1 MVVIVCSGKVLRL
14 AQLTTKQESFCSKI
28 AAGRSKSQ
36 AYREAYDTRGM
47 SEQSI
52 WREAHRLSVHPKVAP
67 RLAEI
72 QSQCRERLVSSAI
85 ADREEVL
92 VAVTDILRS
101 DESSDNAKLKSAEIL
116 GKYYALFD
124 GSAYAGEPLLSSD
137 YLLQELEEFLEAY

>member
-1 MVVIVCSGKVLRL
+1 MTVLADIRL
-14 AQLTTKQESFCSKI
+14 TEKQESFCSKI

-36 AYREAYDTRGM
+36 AYRESYDARGM

-52 WREAHRLSVHPKVAP
+52 WCEAHRLSVHPKVAP

-72 QSQCRERLVSSAI
+72 QSECSERLVSSAI

-101 DESSDNAKLKSAEIL
+101 DDSSDNAKLKRARGLRQIDVDDHLLCLIARHTEVVEAHRDTLRAEWNHE
-116 GKYYALFD
+116 G
-124 GSAYAGEPLLSSD
+124 
-137 YLLQELEEFLEAY
+137 

>member
-1 MVVIVCSGKVLRL
+1 MNE
-14 AQLTTKQESFCSKI
+14 LTEKQESFCSKI

-36 AYREAYDTRGM
+36 AYRESYDARGM

-52 WREAHRLSVHPKVAP
+52 WCEAHRLSVHPKVAP

-72 QSQCRERLVSSAI
+72 QSECSERLVSSAI

-101 DESSDNAKLKSAEIL
+101 DDSSDNAKLKSAEIL
-116 GKYYALFD
+116 GKYY
-124 GSAYAGEPLLSSD
+124 LS
-137 YLLQELEEFLEAY
+137 LIHI